1 MSVLSNFTLLI
12 NCRSRRPSRG
22 DLKSFRGKEA
32 SCDERAGIQR
42 ERLLFRDN
50 FEGNFTGKGIQSCHL
65 NFFLKLNRL
74 NCSISYRNMLWRI
87 IYIYIFSMNL

>member
-1 MSVLSNFTLLI
+1 MAANPINQNILKAGSGTERVEGGGVSVLSNFTLLI

-50 FEGNFTGKGIQSCHL
+50 FEGNFTGKGIL
-65 NFFLKLNRL
+65 E
-74 NCSISYRNMLWRI
+74 
-87 IYIYIFSMNL
+87 FSRVI